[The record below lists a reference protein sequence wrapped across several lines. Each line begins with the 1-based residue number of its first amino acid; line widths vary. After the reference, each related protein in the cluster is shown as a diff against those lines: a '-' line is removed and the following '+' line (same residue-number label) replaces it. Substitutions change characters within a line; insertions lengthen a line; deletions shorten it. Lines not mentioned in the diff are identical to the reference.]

1 VYSHNQIWGIY
12 DLIWV
17 AMSRP
22 KESVNKK
29 TIEKIKLKFLELK
42 NDNQPSNRTI
52 KGNRNKP
59 QTD

>member
-1 VYSHNQIWGIY
+1 
-12 DLIWV
+12 
-17 AMSRP
+17 MSRP